1 MKIQELE
8 SFYDFVEMVEEMQ
21 ESTKTLFAFF
31 KGAMVTSPS
40 HIKKKASA
48 YATEKGIIIGFP
60 LFSKIDPYGETHSI
74 SLEWLLKENLIAA
87 EGCEETK
94 EKTALA
100 LEELAKKIRKF
111 KFKKPRI

>member
-1 MKIQELE
+1 M
-8 SFYDFVEMVEEMQ
+8 
-21 ESTKTLFAFF
+21 
-31 KGAMVTSPS
+31 
-40 HIKKKASA
+40 
-48 YATEKGIIIGFP
+48 
-60 LFSKIDPYGETHSI
+60 
-74 SLEWLLKENLIAA
+74 WLLKKNLIAA